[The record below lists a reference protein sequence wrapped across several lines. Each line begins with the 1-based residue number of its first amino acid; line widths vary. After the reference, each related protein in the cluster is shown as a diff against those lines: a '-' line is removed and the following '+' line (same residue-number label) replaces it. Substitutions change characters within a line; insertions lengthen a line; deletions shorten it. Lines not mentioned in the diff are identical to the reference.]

1 MYRNSLLL
9 SLIILASGSIYAASD
24 KAEIK
29 AVKRG
34 DPQAGS
40 ELVATCAGCHGAD
53 GNSVV
58 GQWPTLAGQRESYT
72 LAQLIHVQKGE
83 RMIES
88 MMGLLDNYSEDQ
100 LRDIAAFYAAQEV
113 KVGQADS
120 VNFELGQ
127 RIYRAG
133 NLSNGVPAC
142 TGCHGPQGKGVE
154 SAGYPMLSGQKA
166 EYVVTSLVAYKNGER
181 VHSSNAK
188 IMQGIAAR
196 LTTEEIRAVAN
207 YVSGLY

>member
-9 SLIILASGSIYAASD
+9 SLIILVSGSIFAASD

-120 VNFELGQ
+120 INFELGQ

>member
-9 SLIILASGSIYAASD
+9 SLIILVSGSVYAASE
-24 KAEIK
+24 KADIK

-100 LRDIAAFYAAQEV
+100 LRDIAAYYAAQEV

-120 VNFELGQ
+120 INFELGQ

>member
-9 SLIILASGSIYAASD
+9 SLIILVSGSIYAASD

-120 VNFELGQ
+120 INFELGQ

-188 IMQGIAAR
+188 IMQGIAVR

>member
-9 SLIILASGSIYAASD
+9 SLIILVSGSIYAASD

-83 RMIES
+83 RMSES

-120 VNFELGQ
+120 INFELGQ

>member
-9 SLIILASGSIYAASD
+9 SLIILVSGSVYAASD

-53 GNSVV
+53 GNSIV

-120 VNFELGQ
+120 INFELGQ

>member
-9 SLIILASGSIYAASD
+9 SLIILVSGSIYAASD

-40 ELVATCAGCHGAD
+40 ELVATCTGCHGAD

-120 VNFELGQ
+120 INFELGQ

-181 VHSSNAK
+181 VHSGNAK

>member
-9 SLIILASGSIYAASD
+9 SLIILVSGSIYAASD

-53 GNSVV
+53 GNSIV

-120 VNFELGQ
+120 INFELGQ

>member
-9 SLIILASGSIYAASD
+9 SLIILVSGSVYAASE

-53 GNSVV
+53 GNSIV

-120 VNFELGQ
+120 INFELGQ

-181 VHSSNAK
+181 VHSGNAK

>member
-9 SLIILASGSIYAASD
+9 SLIILVSGSVYAASD

-83 RMIES
+83 RMIEA

-120 VNFELGQ
+120 INFELGQ

>member
-9 SLIILASGSIYAASD
+9 SLIILVSGSVYAASE
-24 KAEIK
+24 KAAIK

-53 GNSVV
+53 GNSIV

-100 LRDIAAFYAAQEV
+100 LRDIAAFYAAQEA

-120 VNFELGQ
+120 INFELGQ

-188 IMQGIAAR
+188 IMQGIATR

>member
-9 SLIILASGSIYAASD
+9 SLIILVSGSIYTASD
-24 KAEIK
+24 KTEIK

-120 VNFELGQ
+120 INFELGQ

>member
-9 SLIILASGSIYAASD
+9 SLIILVSGSVYAASE

-40 ELVATCAGCHGAD
+40 ELVTTCAGCHGAD
-53 GNSVV
+53 GNSIV

-120 VNFELGQ
+120 INFELGQ

>member
-9 SLIILASGSIYAASD
+9 SLIILVSGSVYAASD

-100 LRDIAAFYAAQEV
+100 LRDIAAFYAVQEV

-120 VNFELGQ
+120 INFELGQ

>member
-9 SLIILASGSIYAASD
+9 SLIILVSGSIYTASD
-24 KAEIK
+24 KTEIK

-34 DPQAGS
+34 DPLAGS

-120 VNFELGQ
+120 INFELGQ

>member
-9 SLIILASGSIYAASD
+9 SLIILLSGSIYAASD

-120 VNFELGQ
+120 INFELGQ

-154 SAGYPMLSGQKA
+154 SAGYPMLSRQKA

>member
-9 SLIILASGSIYAASD
+9 SLIILLSGSIYAASD

-120 VNFELGQ
+120 INFELGQ

-188 IMQGIAAR
+188 IMQGIATR

>member
-9 SLIILASGSIYAASD
+9 SLIILLSGSIYAASD

-34 DPQAGS
+34 DPQVGS

-120 VNFELGQ
+120 INFELGQ

>member
-1 MYRNSLLL
+1 MYKNFFLISLILL
-9 SLIILASGSIYAASD
+9 SSSFIYSAS
-24 KAEIK
+24 EEVEVK

-34 DPQAGS
+34 DPMAGS

-88 MMGLLDNYSEDQ
+88 MMGLLDNYTEDQ
-100 LRDIAAFYAAQEV
+100 LRDIAAFYAAQDT

-120 VNFELGQ
+120 TNFELGQ

-133 NLSNGVPAC
+133 NFSGGVPAC

-154 SAGYPMLSGQKA
+154 SAGYPKLSGQKA
-166 EYVVTSLVAYKNGER
+166 EYVVTSLVAYKTGER

>member
-9 SLIILASGSIYAASD
+9 SLIILVSGSVYAASD

-100 LRDIAAFYAAQEV
+100 LRDIAAFYAVQEV

-120 VNFELGQ
+120 INFELGQ

-188 IMQGIAAR
+188 IMQGIAVR

>member
-9 SLIILASGSIYAASD
+9 SLIILVSGSIYAASD

-53 GNSVV
+53 GHSVV

-120 VNFELGQ
+120 INFELGQ

>member
-1 MYRNSLLL
+1 MYRNSLLI
-9 SLIILASGSIYAASD
+9 SVIILVSGSVYAASD
-24 KAEIK
+24 KVEIK

-120 VNFELGQ
+120 INFELGQ

>member
-9 SLIILASGSIYAASD
+9 SLIILVSGSVYAASE

-120 VNFELGQ
+120 INFELGQ

-133 NLSNGVPAC
+133 NLSNGLPAC

>member
-9 SLIILASGSIYAASD
+9 SLIILVSGSVYAASE

-53 GNSVV
+53 GNSIV

-100 LRDIAAFYAAQEV
+100 LRDIAAFYAAQDV

-120 VNFELGQ
+120 INFELGQ

>member
-9 SLIILASGSIYAASD
+9 SLIILLSGSIYAASD

-40 ELVATCAGCHGAD
+40 ELVATCAGCHGED

-120 VNFELGQ
+120 INFELGQ

>member
-9 SLIILASGSIYAASD
+9 SLIVLVSGSVYAAGE

-29 AVKRG
+29 EVKRG
-34 DPQAGS
+34 DPKAGS
-40 ELVATCAGCHGAD
+40 ELVVTCAGCHGAD

-72 LAQLIHVQKGE
+72 LDQLIHVQKGE

-120 VNFELGQ
+120 INFELGQ

>member
-9 SLIILASGSIYAASD
+9 SLIILVSGSVYAASE

-40 ELVATCAGCHGAD
+40 ELVATCAGCHGVD
-53 GNSVV
+53 GNSIV

-120 VNFELGQ
+120 INFELGQ

>member
-1 MYRNSLLL
+1 MYRNSLLI
-9 SLIILASGSIYAASD
+9 SLIILVSGSVYAASE

-120 VNFELGQ
+120 INFELGQ

>member
-9 SLIILASGSIYAASD
+9 SLIILVSGSVYAASD

-120 VNFELGQ
+120 INFELGQ

-142 TGCHGPQGKGVE
+142 TGCHGPQGKGGE

>member
-9 SLIILASGSIYAASD
+9 SLIILVSGSIYAASD

-72 LAQLIHVQKGE
+72 LAQLFHVQKGE

-120 VNFELGQ
+120 INFELGQ

>member
-9 SLIILASGSIYAASD
+9 SLIILVSGSIYAASD

-120 VNFELGQ
+120 INFELGQ

-188 IMQGIAAR
+188 IMQGTAAR

>member
-9 SLIILASGSIYAASD
+9 SLIILVSGSIYAASD

-120 VNFELGQ
+120 INFELGQ
-127 RIYRAG
+127 RVYRAG

>member
-9 SLIILASGSIYAASD
+9 SLIILLSGSIYAASD

-88 MMGLLDNYSEDQ
+88 MMGLLDNYSKDQ

-120 VNFELGQ
+120 INFELGQ

>member
-1 MYRNSLLL
+1 MYKNFFLISLILL
-9 SLIILASGSIYAASD
+9 SSTLIHSASEG
-24 KAEIK
+24 AEVK

-34 DPQAGS
+34 DPMAGS

-100 LRDIAAFYAAQEV
+100 LRDIAAYYAAQDT

-120 VNFELGQ
+120 TNFELGQ

-133 NLSNGVPAC
+133 NLSGGVPA
-142 TGCHGPQGKGVE
+142 
-154 SAGYPMLSGQKA
+154 LS
-166 EYVVTSLVAYKNGER
+166 LI
-181 VHSSNAK
+181 H
-188 IMQGIAAR
+188 I
-196 LTTEEIRAVAN
+196 
-207 YVSGLY
+207 

>member
-9 SLIILASGSIYAASD
+9 SLIILLSGSIYAASD

-53 GNSVV
+53 GNSIV

-120 VNFELGQ
+120 INFELGQ

>member
-9 SLIILASGSIYAASD
+9 SLIILLSGSIYAASE

-53 GNSVV
+53 GNSIV

-120 VNFELGQ
+120 INFELGQ

>member
-9 SLIILASGSIYAASD
+9 SLIILVSGSVYAASD

-72 LAQLIHVQKGE
+72 LAQLIHVQKGD

-120 VNFELGQ
+120 INFELGQ

>member
-9 SLIILASGSIYAASD
+9 SLIILVSGSVYAASE

-53 GNSVV
+53 GNSIV

-100 LRDIAAFYAAQEV
+100 LRDIAAYYAAQEV

-120 VNFELGQ
+120 INFELGQ

>member
-9 SLIILASGSIYAASD
+9 SLIILVSGSIYAASD

-40 ELVATCAGCHGAD
+40 ELAATCAGCHGAD

-120 VNFELGQ
+120 INFELGQ

-166 EYVVTSLVAYKNGER
+166 EYVVTSLVACKNGER

>member
-9 SLIILASGSIYAASD
+9 SLIILVSGSIYAASD

-100 LRDIAAFYAAQEV
+100 LRDIAAYYAAQEV

-120 VNFELGQ
+120 INFELGQ

>member
-1 MYRNSLLL
+1 MYRNSLLI
-9 SLIILASGSIYAASD
+9 SVIILVSGSVYAASD

-120 VNFELGQ
+120 INFELGQ